1 MGKEVFEIIGGQQ
14 LVGKTRVYSAKNAVL
29 PMLAGAMLTKEE
41 VTIKDCPFISDIDN
55 MFKIRDVLSLN
66 TKWIGRDIVAS
77 GSVCNNHIPE
87 SLASV
92 MRSSVFMLGTLLVE
106 TGDVK
111 LHLPGGCKIGARPI
125 DIHLDGLEK
134 MGAKIEIFE
143 NSVCCSAD
151 RLRGAEIVLRYPSVG
166 ATENLISASVKAKGE
181 TTLIGVAREPE
192 VVSFCEMLNA
202 MGAKIVG
209 AGTPVVKIKG
219 VDHLYGATV
228 KPVTDRIVAGT
239 IILATALTGGRVNVE
254 DCDISHLGA
263 LITKLV
269 TNKIKI
275 VSSLNDLIVESDGI
289 VNAFDVSSGPYPK
302 FPTDLQPIATA
313 VLCQG
318 TGHCVVEENVFE
330 NRFSYISELK
340 KMGAEISLANDCAV
354 VRSSRLLGTSVVATD
369 LRGGAG
375 LVVAGL
381 NAQGRTT
388 VSGVEYIDRGY
399 EKIEKIFKNL
409 GAKISRKI
417 V

>member
-1 MGKEVFEIIGGQQ
+1 MKNEVLEIIGGQQ
-14 LVGKTRVYSAKNAVL
+14 LNGKTRVYSAKNAVL
-29 PMLAGAMLTKEE
+29 PMLAGAMLTEEE

-66 TKWIGRDIVAS
+66 TKWVGRNIVAS

-92 MRSSVFMLGTLLVE
+92 MRSSVFLLGPLLVE

-134 MGAKIEIFE
+134 LGAKIEVLE
-143 NSVCCSAD
+143 NSVRCRAE
-151 RLRGAEIVLRYPSVG
+151 RLKGAEIVLRYPSVG

-181 TTLIGVAREPE
+181 TILIGVAREPE
-192 VVSFCEMLNA
+192 VVSFCHMLNA
-202 MGAKIVG
+202 MGAKIAG
-209 AGTPVVKIKG
+209 AGTSVVKING
-219 VDHLYGATV
+219 VDQLYGATV

-239 IILATALTGGRVNVE
+239 IILATALTGGRVEVS
-254 DCDISHLGA
+254 DCDINHLGA

-275 VSSLNDLIVESDGI
+275 VSSLNDVIIESDGI
-289 VNAFDVSSGPYPK
+289 VNSFDISSGPYPK

-318 TGHCVVEENVFE
+318 TGHCIVEENVFE
-330 NRFSYISELK
+330 NRFSYINELK
-340 KMGAEISLANDCAV
+340 KMGAEISLSDDCAV
-354 VRSSRLLGTSVVATD
+354 VRSSRLFGANVVATD

-381 NAQGRTT
+381 NAKGKTT

-399 EKIEKIFKNL
+399 EDIEKIFKNL
-409 GAKISRKI
+409 GAKIYRKI
-417 V
+417 L